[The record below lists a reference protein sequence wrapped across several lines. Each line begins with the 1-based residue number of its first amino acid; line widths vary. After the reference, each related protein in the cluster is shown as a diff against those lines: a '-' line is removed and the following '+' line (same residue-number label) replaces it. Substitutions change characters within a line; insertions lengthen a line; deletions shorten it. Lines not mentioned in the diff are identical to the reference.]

1 MIYGTAQ
8 LLDPRSVVTRCT
20 GGTVSIIKGRLFL
33 SRLLSFFLSL
43 SRIAPLVFF
52 PPFSLR
58 SPVPLLLRY
67 AASAVP
73 RSPPLALSF
82 VSHSE
87 EDVNCLALGPNQ
99 YQWPP
104 KRRQTP
110 HTHRER
116 KRDARGGQ
124 YRLRRR
130 QRAERARGRDAS
142 SYGTDDNDDG
152 GVGGVGRRRIEWE
165 VAHRC
170 ET

>member
-20 GGTVSIIKGRLFL
+20 GGTVSKDAFSFPAFFPSFPI
-33 SRLLSFFLSL
+33 SFFLSL

-73 RSPPLALSF
+73 RSPSLALSF

-99 YQWPP
+99 YEWPP
-104 KRRQTP
+104 KRGE
-110 HTHRER
+110 RETR
-116 KRDARGGQ
+116 TTSTTAATTSRPS
-124 YRLRRR
+124 
-130 QRAERARGRDAS
+130 ERASAMLQVMARTTTTGASDGRKEGRKALEAWKEDGRGRCQ
-142 SYGTDDNDDG
+142 
-152 GVGGVGRRRIEWE
+152 I
-165 VAHRC
+165 
-170 ET
+170 